1 MNVRGIVLA
10 AATAAASVGVSAT
23 PVLVNGGFETGNLT
37 GWTVSGSGTGA
48 GCDTNFNV
56 SSSGAAAN
64 CDGYSPIPPAFVA
77 PGTGTYAAYASFDG
91 NGPEHHTITQAF
103 SIAAGTTSLD
113 IDWQDALGFGDGWIF
128 PQPRTLSVNLLKA
141 DGTLEATL
149 FTESFTNKSGGI
161 LQNWTSYD
169 INASAYLADLGTGG
183 KLQFDLYVPQSFTGP
198 GAFGLDNVAVT
209 EASSSVPE
217 PASLAL
223 AGLALAG
230 LAVTLRAKRR

>member
-1 MNVRGIVLA
+1 MNVRGIVFA
-10 AATAAASVGVSAT
+10 AAIAAVSAGANAS
-23 PVLVNGGFETGNLT
+23 PVLVNGGFESGSLA
-37 GWTVSGSGTGA
+37 GWTVTGGNSG

-56 SSSGAAAN
+56 STTGTAAQ
-64 CDGYSPIPPAFVA
+64 CTGYAPIPASFVA
-77 PGTGTYAAYASFDG
+77 PASGAYAAYASFDG
-91 NGPEHHTITQAF
+91 AGPEHHTISQAF

-113 IDWQDALGFGDGWIF
+113 INWQDALGFGSGWIF
-128 PQPRTLSVNLLKA
+128 PQPRVLSVNLLKS

-149 FTESFTNKSGGI
+149 LSQSFTNVPAGI

-169 INASAYLADLGTGG
+169 VDASAFLADLGTGG
-183 KLQFDLYVPQSFTGP
+183 KLQFDLYMPQSFTGP
-198 GAFGLDNVAVT
+198 GAFALDNVAVVET
-209 EASSSVPE
+209 SSVPE

>member
-1 MNVRGIVLA
+1 MNVRGIFFA
-10 AATAAASVGVSAT
+10 AAMTAASVGAMAS
-23 PVLVNGGFETGNLT
+23 PVLINGGFETGSLA
-37 GWTVSGSGTGA
+37 GWTVSGGGTGS

-56 SSSGAAAN
+56 SASGSATN
-64 CDGYSPIPPAFVA
+64 CDGYSPIPATFVA

-103 SIAAGTTSLD
+103 SIAAGTTSLNV
-113 IDWQDALGFGDGWIF
+113 DWQDALGFGDGWIF
-128 PQPRTLSVNLLKA
+128 PQARNFSVNLLKA
-141 DGTLEATL
+141 DGSLEATL

-161 LQNWTSYD
+161 LQNWTSVD
-169 INASAYLADLGTGG
+169 IDASKYLTDLGTGG

-198 GAFGLDNVAVT
+198 GVFALDNVSVT
-209 EASSSVPE
+209 EVSSVPE

-230 LAVTLRAKRR
+230 LALTLRAKRR